1 MIKYYTML
9 NNIYVQSCKYTD
21 IALKFAA
28 QQIKKYFPIGG
39 PKNGRKEEH
48 TEYFFNKDTS
58 IN

>member
-9 NNIYVQSCKYTD
+9 NNIYVHSCKYID

-48 TEYFFNKDTS
+48 TEYFFNKDTG
-58 IN
+58 NN